1 MVAVSVGLPTY
12 NGAAYLRDSLDCLVG
27 QTHPDLEIVISDNAS
42 TDGTSEIAAEYSEKY
57 PQIRHIRSDTTVP
70 ALENFRRA
78 FALSTAPYFLWRAD
92 DDLSSPTY
100 IAALAAALDADPTA
114 DLAVSALMRC
124 VNGQETLME
133 LPRLDESSVVDKV
146 ESLLL
151 GCRPTWIY
159 GLWRRGKAM
168 DDVLRM
174 IEAYPLLWASDHMQM
189 LPTLLRGAVAFARD
203 QDVVF
208 QQNIVREA
216 SYLLPPRE
224 KLAARRQYKKIAVA
238 ELEALAFEADDHRRL
253 SRALEAH
260 LEQRVARK
268 WQTTRRAIEA
278 SLRGGLGMKQKPNR

>member
-12 NGAAYLRDSLDCLVG
+12 NGATFLRDSLDCLVA

-42 TDGTSEIAAEYSEKY
+42 TDGTSEIAAEYAAKY
-57 PQIRHIRSDTTVP
+57 PQIRHFRSETTVP

-78 FALSTAPYFLWRAD
+78 FALSTSPYFLWRAD

-100 IAALAAALDADPTA
+100 IAGLAAALDADPTA
-114 DLAVSALMRC
+114 DLAVSALLRC
-124 VNGQETLME
+124 ANGRETHMK
-133 LPRLDESSVVDKV
+133 LPRLDESSVVAKV
-146 ESLLL
+146 ESLLH

-159 GLWRRGKAM
+159 GLWRRGLAM
-168 DDVLRM
+168 DDIMRM
-174 IEAYPLLWASDHMQM
+174 IEAYPVLWASDHMQM
-189 LPTLLRGAVAFARD
+189 LPTLLRGAVTFAWD

-224 KLAARRQYKKIAVA
+224 KLVALRQYKKIAVA
-238 ELEALAFEADDHRRL
+238 ELEALAYESDDHKRL
-253 SRALEAH
+253 SRALEVH

-278 SLRGGLGMKQKPNR
+278 SLRRGWGMKQKPNR